1 MAEQEVIKH
10 TKKVFKIWGSSTHSF
25 WGKVREFIL
34 EIAIIVFAVSLSIW
48 LHDKSESKHQQHEV
62 KEFLLGLRED
72 LLSDLKEI
80 KQDKESYIAQEQAF
94 KYVTSIRPGG
104 SLHPD
109 SLKKHQTWF
118 FNTTRLQQNDGR
130 FEGFKASGKIGNIS
144 DKSIQNNIM
153 DLYQEN
159 IPSLLAGSDA
169 YIRLKNQLID
179 YGLKNRKRTSDSTN
193 NIGSILLT
201 DEAQNLCDALAE
213 TRSIVDRYDSCI
225 SKMQA
230 IVKSIEDKYHIDGH

>member
-34 EIAIIVFAVSLSIW
+34 EIIIIVFAVTLSIW
-48 LHDKSESKHQQHEV
+48 LHDKSEYKHQQHEV
-62 KEFLLGLRED
+62 KDFLLGLRQD
-72 LLSDLKEI
+72 LLSDLREI
-80 KQDKESYIAQEQAF
+80 KLDKESYIAQEQAF
-94 KYVTSIRPGG
+94 KYVTSVRPGG
-104 SLHPD
+104 TLDPD
-109 SLKKHQTWF
+109 SLKKHQNWF

-144 DKSIQNNIM
+144 DQTIQNSIM

-169 YIRLKNQLID
+169 YIRMKNQLID
-179 YGLKNRKRTSDSTN
+179 FGLKNLKRVSDSTN
-193 NIGSILLT
+193 NLSSVLLA
-201 DEAQNLCDALAE
+201 DEAQNLCAALAE

-225 SKMQA
+225 NKMQI
-230 IVKSIEDKYHIDGH
+230 IVKAIEDKYHIAEQ